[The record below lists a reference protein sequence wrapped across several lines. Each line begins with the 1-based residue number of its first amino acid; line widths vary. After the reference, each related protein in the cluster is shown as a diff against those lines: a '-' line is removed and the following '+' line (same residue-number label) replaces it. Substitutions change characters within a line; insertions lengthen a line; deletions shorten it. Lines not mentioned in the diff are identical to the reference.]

1 MIVGLLIL
9 LCALISLFFF
19 FSGHNIS
26 LDNLDGTSIAFIII
40 GGSLIFYYL
49 SSLANDYR
57 GRGYLGL
64 RHLFSWCLL
73 FLALLSG
80 YAYRNDLSDFKQRL
94 MAEIV
99 PAGTPM
105 SEAKSSEV
113 ENVVKLRKQLDGHF
127 IARGRVNGSPIIMLV
142 DTGASTV
149 VLKPSDAERAGID
162 LQTLSYST
170 PVQTANGSTLAA
182 PIRLRLISIGEINV
196 EDIEALVAKPGS
208 LNQSLLGMS
217 FLKRLHSYE
226 FAGDFLTLRG

>member
-1 MIVGLLIL
+1 MIVVLLLL
-9 LCALISLFFF
+9 LCALVSLFLF
-19 FSGHNIS
+19 FSGQNIS
-26 LDNLDGTSIAFIII
+26 LDNIDGTSITFIIA
-40 GGSLIFYYL
+40 GGSLVLYYL
-49 SSLANDYR
+49 YSLTNDYR
-57 GRGYLGL
+57 GRGTLGL
-64 RHLFSWCLL
+64 RHFFFWCLL

-80 YAYRNDLSDFKQRL
+80 YTYRKDINDFKQRIV
-94 MAEIV
+94 AEIV
-99 PAGTPM
+99 PAGTPL
-105 SEAKSSEV
+105 SEAKSSEA

-162 LQTLSYST
+162 LETLTYST

-182 PIRLRLISIGEINV
+182 PIRLRFMSIGDINV

-217 FLKRLHSYE
+217 FLRRLHSYE